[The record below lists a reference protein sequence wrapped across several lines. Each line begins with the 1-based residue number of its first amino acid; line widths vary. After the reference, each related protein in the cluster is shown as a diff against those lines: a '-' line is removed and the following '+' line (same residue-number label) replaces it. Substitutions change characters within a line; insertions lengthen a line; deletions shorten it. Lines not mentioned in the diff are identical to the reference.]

1 MSVTHSIDA
10 FLRRVL
16 LTDAIFEVVCAVLFI
31 LVASTLVIGE
41 PSPLPLL
48 FIILGI
54 GLGAVAVLLFWMQ
67 RQTRLNLPLV
77 RLVMRLNA
85 LFAVGGFIGILLLWA
100 SLADMARLIGVFVV
114 AGLGILAVLEYVGLR
129 RITVH
134 SG

>member
-1 MSVTHSIDA
+1 MSVTRSSDL

-48 FIILGI
+48 VLGV

-100 SLADMARLIGVFVV
+100 SLADMARLIGVFVAV
-114 AGLGILAVLEYVGLR
+114 GLAILAALEYVGLR
-129 RITVH
+129 RVTAQ